1 MIDEGLIDGFERVNY
16 AGGYGF
22 KAIELRLTIKVM
34 ELLSNNNIYD
44 DFINRLEEC
53 ASKPDNTVFADCD
66 IKGMSN
72 FYKYDK
78 TSKVWWVERLDSVG
92 ELLFSFDRK
101 KIYNLFSDYP
111 HNLSKEEVEIFD
123 K

>member
-1 MIDEGLIDGFERVNY
+1 
-16 AGGYGF
+16 
-22 KAIELRLTIKVM
+22 M
-34 ELLSNNNIYD
+34 EVVSNNNNYD
-44 DFINRLEEC
+44 DFINKLEEY
-53 ASKPDNTVFADCD
+53 ASKPNNTVFADCD

-72 FYKYDK
+72 FYKDDK

-92 ELLFSFDRK
+92 EFLFSFDRK

-123 K
+123 KENPYWASFFREKK